1 MALKDRY
8 KFKTWS
14 KENHRDCFPYLCSG
28 TKVEMATIQ
37 ENMKTDEV
45 QVSNTKQGGPRQS
58 MNKESQ

>member
-1 MALKDRY
+1 MKDRY

-14 KENHRDCFPYLCSG
+14 EENHRDCFHYLCSG
-28 TKVEMATIQ
+28 TKVETATIQ